1 MPLNIL
7 VTNIPVFGRTA
18 QLTGR
23 LIFEADGTRWRNGTG
38 GGLTQIGLI
47 GVGDIV
53 TGLDSSS
60 SLRSETVVR
69 CMERVR
75 PASQT
80 QIIINDFLVIELFG
94 FNGQVLMI
102 EATIPDQPTSGQG
115 QLYRSLN
122 PAFQGAINWEIDT
135 SRP

>member
-7 VTNIPVFGRTA
+7 VTNIPVFGQTA

-23 LIFEADGTRWRNGTG
+23 LIFETDGTRWRNGTG
-38 GGLTQIGLI
+38 GGLTQIGLV
-47 GVGDIV
+47 GVGDIDV
-53 TGLDSSS
+53 RLDSSG
-60 SLRSETVVR
+60 SLRSDTVVR

-75 PASQT
+75 PGGLR
-80 QIIINDFLVIELFG
+80 IDDFLVIELFG
-94 FNGQVLMI
+94 FNGQVLLI
-102 EATIPDQPTSGQG
+102 ESPIPGRPTSGQG

-122 PAFQGAINWEIDT
+122 PAFQGAINWEIET